1 MNRNKFILSAV
12 LVYLLAS
19 ANVLGSN
26 HFVKTD
32 KADTSKKVNI
42 IKQILVKNNQKNN
55 RNVVLNNISQNS
67 DPDLII
73 SPFIEYQMESDSSL
87 KKMNVTSEAKMVEFK
102 ITPNAYLKVSKHGI
116 MVFNNETNLHLMTNS
131 TYEIS
136 DSSILYI
143 RNSSA
148 IQIDSGAKLIV
159 RGTGKIICEDNSWI
173 KIHPYATIILQRK
186 ESTIK
191 LFNGSKIITHGGLNV
206 AYLGE
211 GSVYIDD
218 KEYYSIYGK

>member
-1 MNRNKFILSAV
+1 MNRIKSTLFALLVSLVASTNVNANHYFIRI
-12 LVYLLAS
+12 
-19 ANVLGSN
+19 N
-26 HFVKTD
+26 
-32 KADTSKKVNI
+32 KADTSKKVNF
-42 IKQILVKNNQKNN
+42 IKQILVKNNQRNN
-55 RNVVLNNISQNS
+55 RDVVLNNISQNS
-67 DPDLII
+67 DPDFII
-73 SPFIEYQMESDSSL
+73 SPFVEYQMETDS
-87 KKMNVTSEAKMVEFK
+87 TSRKTNIPQDAKMVEFK
-102 ITPNAYLKVSKHGI
+102 ITPFAYLKVSKHGK
-116 MVFNNETNLHLMTNS
+116 MVFSNETNLHLMTNS

-191 LFNGSKIITHGGLNV
+191 LFNGSKIITREGLNV

>member
-1 MNRNKFILSAV
+1 MNRINSFLFAILVCVFSSIN
-12 LVYLLAS
+12 VYACQKLI
-19 ANVLGSN
+19 NN
-26 HFVKTD
+26 D
-32 KADTSKKVNI
+32 KADSSKKVNLI
-42 IKQILVKNNQKNN
+42 NQIHVKNNQKNN

-67 DPDLII
+67 DPDFII
-73 SPFIEYQMESDSSL
+73 SPFVEYQMETDSTL
-87 KKMNVTSEAKMVEFK
+87 RKMNIPNESKMVEFK
-102 ITPNAYLKVSKHGI
+102 VNQYAYLKIAKHGKMI
-116 MVFNNETNLHLMTNS
+116 FSNETNLHLMTNS

-173 KIHPYATIILQRK
+173 KLHPYATIILQRK
-186 ESTIK
+186 ESAIR
-191 LFNGSKIITHGGLNV
+191 LFNGSKIITREGLNV

-218 KEYYSIYGK
+218 KEYYSIYSK

>member
-1 MNRNKFILSAV
+1 MNRIKTILFALLVILFASTNVFACQHLIKINKS
-12 LVYLLAS
+12 
-19 ANVLGSN
+19 
-26 HFVKTD
+26 
-32 KADTSKKVNI
+32 DTSKKVNF

-67 DPDLII
+67 DPDFII
-73 SPFIEYQMESDSSL
+73 SPFVEYQMETDSTL
-87 KKMNVTSEAKMVEFK
+87 RKMNIPKEAKMVEFK
-102 ITPNAYLKVSKHGI
+102 ITPYAYLKVSKHGK
-116 MVFNNETNLHLMTNS
+116 MVFSNETNLHLMTNS

-173 KIHPYATIILQRK
+173 KVHPYATIILQRK
-186 ESTIK
+186 ESAIR
-191 LFNGSKIITHGGLNV
+191 LLNGSKIITHEGLNV
-206 AYLGE
+206 AYVGE